1 MLCWSIR
8 VKVELWRW
16 VEHTTLTVVCFFFGN
31 FSYCAWRVGIRGLR
45 DAMSHLLHQRPSFVW
60 KKIEVEWVYVRA
72 EDAFGDHHH
81 HHHQQQQQ
89 QLASCGRHNEQSSDT
104 GDSGGFYV
112 RVLSHSRPAA
122 NRSSGL
128 YTLTSLSR
136 SLQCTETLLFSFFH
150 VFAHVAPV
158 TSSLLFFFLRT
169 E

>member
-1 MLCWSIR
+1 MTLGGAYDTYGCMFFLWQFFLLCVACGNTRPPRRDVAS
-8 VKVELWRW
+8 
-16 VEHTTLTVVCFFFGN
+16 LTSETF
-31 FSYCAWRVGIRGLR
+31 LR
-45 DAMSHLLHQRPSFVW
+45 M